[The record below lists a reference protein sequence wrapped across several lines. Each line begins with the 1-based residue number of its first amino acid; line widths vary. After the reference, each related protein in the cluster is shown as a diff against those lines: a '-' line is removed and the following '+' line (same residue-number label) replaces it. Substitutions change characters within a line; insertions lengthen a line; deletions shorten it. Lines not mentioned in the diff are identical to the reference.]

1 MSSGQNY
8 LKSKT
13 TLGAFSVVLEYILRR
28 LGLATI
34 DVAQYHAYVCRKTSS
49 RRERRHGDRVR
60 SDRGPHLGG
69 DHRRGDAGGLEAQ
82 RCLQQHPHGAVDRV
96 LIPARS
102 NDQKR
107 PAAAGRFISAIA
119 WTNSV
124 RQGRRGPLKVGAC
137 GGALRRQT
145 APRQREREWR
155 RRRRHS

>member
-1 MSSGQNY
+1 MNSGQNS

-34 DVAQYHAYVCRKTSS
+34 DGAQYHAYVCRKTSS

-82 RCLQQHPHGAVDRV
+82 RCLQQHRHGAVDRV

-107 PAAAGRFISAIA
+107 PAAAGRFISAI
-119 WTNSV
+119 
-124 RQGRRGPLKVGAC
+124 GLIP
-137 GGALRRQT
+137 LRR
-145 APRQREREWR
+145 APREIGAMWR
-155 RRRRHS
+155 RAPAPNSPTSTRAGVASSPPP